1 MSLDKV
7 EKKPATI
14 KTIADRLNLSPATVS
29 RALRNDKLVR
39 PETIKRVQET
49 AKQLNYRRDF
59 RGVNLRTGKTFTL
72 CAFLVTNSDLAFGDP
87 ATMHLIQGLIDGM
100 DGSDFEMVI
109 RPIAKAEEQMQIVQK
124 AVEDGRF
131 DGVVL
136 DHTEP
141 SDRRVRYLI
150 ENNVPF
156 VTFGRTEL
164 FSDHAYFDIDNEDA
178 AYVATKHLI
187 EAGHKRVT
195 LINPP
200 PHYLFSKQRVQG
212 YKSALKEA
220 GITYDPALVVQ
231 GNVSPSGVEGAV
243 KPLLQLDNPPS
254 GFVTSNE
261 VATLAVV
268 KTCRL
273 AGLRLDDIGIVSRDG
288 TKFVEY
294 YDQRVSSCYY
304 PLLQAGKVLSEMLI
318 ARVNG
323 EPISTLQ
330 RIDKID
336 FIAEKPMQPLA

>member
-1 MSLDKV
+1 MDKI

-14 KTIADRLNLSPATVS
+14 KTLADSLDLSPATVS
-29 RALRNDKLVR
+29 RALRNDKSVR
-39 PETIKRVQET
+39 PKTIKRVQDA
-49 AKQLNYRRDF
+49 AKKLNYRRDF

-72 CAFLVTNSDLAFGDP
+72 CAFLATNSDLAFGDP
-87 ATMHLIQGLIDGM
+87 ATMHLIQGLIEGM
-100 DGSDFEMVI
+100 EGSDFEMVI
-109 RPIAKAEEQMQIVQK
+109 RPIAKAEEHLNVVQK

-131 DGVVL
+131 DGVIL

-141 SDRRVRYLI
+141 NDARVRYLL

-164 FSDHAYFDIDNEDA
+164 FSEHAYLDVDNEHA
-178 AYVATKHLI
+178 AYIATKHLI
-187 EAGHKRVT
+187 DIGHQRIA

-200 PHYLFSKQRVQG
+200 PHFLFSKQRVAG
-212 YKSALKEA
+212 YKAAMKEE
-220 GITYDPALVVQ
+220 GIIHDPALVVQ
-231 GNVSPSGVEGAV
+231 EDISPSSVEAV
-243 KPLLQLDNPPS
+243 VKRLLDMSEPPT

-261 VATLAVV
+261 VGTLAVV

-304 PLLQAGKVLSEMLI
+304 SLLKAGKILSEMLI
-318 ARVNG
+318 ARING
-323 EPISTLQ
+323 EGISALQ
-330 RIDKID
+330 RLDKID
-336 FIAEKPMQPLA
+336 FIAEKPMNPLQ